1 MVRGEKKKK
10 REKEEVTVTNVFSLS
25 KYEAND
31 AIYTGLGKDF
41 GRGEGNEFGLKHAEC
56 GIVL

>member
-1 MVRGEKKKK
+1 M
-10 REKEEVTVTNVFSLS
+10 TNVFSLS